1 MADFHQPRSNPP
13 ENWNNWGQSK
23 LKSTE
28 IIINLL

>member
-1 MADFHQPRSNPP
+1 MALNKYSKNGKEWH
-13 ENWNNWGQSK
+13 WGQSK